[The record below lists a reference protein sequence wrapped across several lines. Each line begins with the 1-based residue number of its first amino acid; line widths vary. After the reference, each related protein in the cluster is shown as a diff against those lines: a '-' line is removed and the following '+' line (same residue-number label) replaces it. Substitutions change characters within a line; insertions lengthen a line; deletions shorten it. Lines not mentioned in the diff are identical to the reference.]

1 MKFSHEEARGAEP
14 HVKMT
19 VRVNGDL
26 LELSGP
32 VTLTALLATLQIDPR
47 RVAVEHNGVI
57 VKRDRYESSLVHA
70 GDEIEIVN
78 FVGGG

>member
-1 MKFSHEEARGAEP
+1 LKI
-14 HVKMT
+14 
-19 VRVNGDL
+19 RVNGDL

-32 VTLTALLATLQIDPR
+32 VTLTALLTTLKIDPR
-47 RVAVEHNGVI
+47 RVAVEHNGAI
-57 VKRDRYESSLVHA
+57 IKRDRYDSFMVQA

>member
-1 MKFSHEEARGAEP
+1 MKI
-14 HVKMT
+14 
-19 VRVNGDL
+19 RVNGDP
-26 LELSGP
+26 LEVSGP

-47 RVAVEHNGVI
+47 RVAVEQNGIV
-57 VKRDRYESSLVHA
+57 VKRDRYDSSTVQD